1 MGASDGS
8 LRVVMICVGKQS
20 SRRSQRQGWQE
31 ETMNFKAGDAV
42 VHRVRG
48 AGVVL
53 GVEERQWRGSSEM
66 YYRIQL
72 LNSPKS
78 RLMIPASAAEEIG
91 LRHPIPQSKLKQV
104 WRVLLADPGM
114 LPTDH
119 KERYAL
125 LAAKLSARDVLRV
138 AEVVRDMAWR
148 QRDKGRLTMRG
159 KQMYENGMMRLAGEI
174 AVVQDIELID
184 AETEIREKLDSSF
197 SPGTA
202 LDTS

>member
-1 MGASDGS
+1 
-8 LRVVMICVGKQS
+8 
-20 SRRSQRQGWQE
+20 
-31 ETMNFKAGDAV
+31 MNFKAGDAV

-48 AGVVL
+48 AGVVV

-72 LNSPKS
+72 LNSTKS
-78 RLMIPASAAEEIG
+78 RLMVPASAAEKIG
-91 LRHPIPQSKLKQV
+91 LRHPIPQSKLEQV
-104 WRVLLADPGM
+104 WRVLLAHPRT

-148 QRDKGRLTMRG
+148 RRHRGRLTMRG
-159 KQMYENGMMRLAGEI
+159 TQMYEDGMMRLAGEI
-174 AVVQDIELID
+174 AVVQHIELID
-184 AETEIREKLDSSF
+184 AETEIRNKLDGSF
-197 SPGTA
+197 SPGT
-202 LDTS
+202 S